1 MKYGCIGERLGH
13 SFSKEIHNAL
23 APYEYELCEVS
34 RDRID
39 EFIKQRDFSA
49 INVTIPYKE
58 TVIEHLDEISDKARA
73 IGAVNTVVNRSG
85 RLFGYNTD
93 HYGMTELIK
102 KLGLDLKNKKV
113 AILGTGGTSKT
124 AFAVA
129 LDLGAENIIRVSR
142 SGKDGAFTYEEFYE
156 KHSDAEIIINTTP
169 LGMYPNT
176 DGMPIDLDKLQ
187 KVEGVIDAVYNPL
200 RTRLISNA
208 IEKGIKA
215 EGGLYMLVAQAVRA
229 SEIFLDT
236 SYPEGTTDKI
246 YKNILSSKENIVLI
260 GMPGSGK
267 TTVGK
272 ILKKMLD
279 RPLIDTDELIIEETG
294 KQISDIFSEIGEEGF
309 REIEEKI
316 IKEKVLPLGGAIIA
330 TGGGAILKDS
340 NVMALKQNGKLFF
353 LDRPLESLIPTC
365 DRPLASSAD
374 AIRMRYN
381 ERYGRYCDVCDI
393 RIDSIGTA
401 ENTANDIIREFKK

>member
-1 MKYGCIGERLGH
+1 MKYGCIGEHLGH

-23 APYEYELCEVS
+23 APYEYELCEIPRS
-34 RDRID
+34 EID
-39 EFIKQRDFSA
+39 KFIEERNFSG

-58 TVIEHLDEISDKARA
+58 TVIGHLDWISEKAKS
-73 IGAVNTVVNRSG
+73 IGAVNTVVNRDG
-85 RLFGYNTD
+85 KLFGYNTD

-129 LDLGAENIIRVSR
+129 HDLGAVKIIRVSR
-142 SGKDGAFTYEEFYE
+142 SGKDGAITYDELYK
-156 KHSDAEIIINTTP
+156 KHSDTEIIINTTP

-176 DGMPIDLDKLQ
+176 DGVPIDLDKLGA
-187 KVEGVIDAVYNPL
+187 VEGVIDAVYNPL
-200 RTRLISNA
+200 RTRLVSKA

-236 SYPEGTTDKI
+236 EYPIGTTDKI
-246 YKNILSSKENIVLI
+246 YKKMLSSKENIVLI

-272 ILKKMLD
+272 ILAETLD
-279 RPLIDTDELIIEETG
+279 RPLIDTDELIMERTG
-294 KQISDIFSEIGEEGF
+294 KQISDIFSEVGESGF
-309 REIEEKI
+309 RDIEEEVI
-316 IKEKVLPLGGAIIA
+316 REKVLPLGGVIIA
-330 TGGGAILKDS
+330 TGGGAILRDS
-340 NVMALKQNGKLFF
+340 NVEALKQNGKLFF
-353 LDRPLESLIPTC
+353 LDRPLESLIPTD

-374 AIRMRYN
+374 AIKKRYN
-381 ERYGRYCDVCDI
+381 ERYGRYCEVSDI
-393 RIDSIGTA
+393 RIDSNCTA
-401 ENTANDIIREFKK
+401 VDTANDVIREFTK